1 MIWLYTKWQEF
12 KHPKQPHAAMDFYD
26 RLREADDADRRETVL
41 YLAGC
46 LVVFVLM
53 LVLFCA

>member
-1 MIWLYTKWQEF
+1 ME
-12 KHPKQPHAAMDFYD
+12 FYD
-26 RLREADDADRRETVL
+26 RLKEADDADRREAIL